1 VTSLVF
7 NPHSRELLSSHGI
20 PDHQLSIWSY
30 PSLEKITDIPQAHET
45 RILHSCL
52 SPDGTVVAT
61 ASSDENLKFW
71 RVFEGAK
78 KTTKGK
84 SGGTAKD
91 VEEGDG
97 IQKKGR
103 TGINV
108 R

>member
-1 VTSLVF
+1 M
-7 NPHSRELLSSHGI
+7 SSHGI
-20 PDHQLSIWSY
+20 PDHQLSIWAY
-30 PSLEKITDIPQAHET
+30 PSLEKVTDIPHAHDT

-71 RVFEGAK
+71 RVFEARK
-78 KTTKGK
+78 EKGK
-84 SGGTAKD
+84 SIGKSNGAQ
-91 VEEGDG
+91 EAEQGDG